1 MSQVSV
7 VKNSLTPL
15 GIREVHLMR
24 MGSLIGKGDWM
35 PFIPAEVPMGN
46 VSDHAWHE
54 ADLDVYHLALTWC
67 ARDAMV
73 FGGTDEMVW
82 WYLDGMSVRF
92 AMDCA
97 AAVFRQTFERWPKYG
112 LIQRLPPGATATVP
126 VEDGGERFDL
136 PLCAANWVPVRF
148 VVVGDRV
155 DIGVARQPQKI
166 ANMEVICLT

>member
-24 MGSLIGKGDWM
+24 MGSMVGKEDWL
-35 PFIPAEVPMGN
+35 PFVPAEVSMRN
-46 VSDHAWHE
+46 VSRHDWHE
-54 ADLDVYHLALTWC
+54 ADLDVYHLTVTWC

-73 FGGTDEMVW
+73 FGGKDEMVW
-82 WYLDGMSVRF
+82 WYLGGMSVRL

-112 LIQRLPPGATATVP
+112 LIQRLPPGATPTVP
-126 VEDGGERFDL
+126 VEDGGECFEL
-136 PLCAANWVPVRF
+136 PLCAANWVPVWF

-155 DIGVARQPQKI
+155 DIGVAGQSQETAKT
-166 ANMEVICLT
+166 EVICLT